1 MNKKEWKPKMAANL
15 HFQLNQGTRRFLFS
29 GISSDFESSLCQ
41 KIERLQG
48 RVVFPTTNMFSSLC
62 THVVAQEFSPTEKV
76 LGALAGG
83 KWLLTVNYITDSFE
97 KGYWLH
103 EEDYEYTTF
112 NKVPAYHRCNR
123 ELKNKGLYEGWK
135 VLVVMDSSKTTRTF
149 KRILAA
155 GGAEIASK
163 EDTTD
168 VDFVITTKD
177 VVKYAQTLVSCFV
190 PLVDVTYIKETILF
204 RSDPADLKRRN
215 LRDLEIVCISD
226 ATSSNHSK
234 PDGKTQ
240 EGYCASTRKPANE
253 TTPSK
258 RKQNCIKTKQTTIT
272 QFLESTVKEPSLKNN
287 TSKEKGRESA
297 SQGKNLPIATT
308 AASFTHCD
316 SVPRPPPMQ
325 GAKDTLKITKTRRMQ
340 ESETMQDVEDE
351 PQTTELRRVQ
361 QTEPMQDVE
370 DEPQTKSI
378 NVMKLKHSPRKSKKM
393 EHWLTNHVLTKESEA
408 VQLTSSMCTTVL
420 SPEIKR
426 KVSCESRSAFFPEL
440 REQGVPSFTMTKS
453 QAKKQFLNFIRSREC
468 LNEVCCTD
476 LCLIPIEN
484 TESKSYMR
492 ETITQQDLVTQNEPR
507 EMTRMEMNAYTS
519 FVSPELRYQELYIH
533 GLDLLLN
540 QVSCWLYPPPA
551 IMGHLLRD
559 MILETQSRIV
569 HSRALR
575 VAYRVLSLHR
585 PTTTKMRKYYLSI
598 LEKAMQKAS
607 EDYTAWAFIQRVI
620 HFALEDDDET
630 ASDSDTHS
638 KDGIDE
644 AKKALSLLE
653 FLITLIT
660 EDIKN
665 SPYGK
670 AVQELLTWD
679 IFWGPSKAYN
689 VVPPPVKKLI
699 QLWMSHETSFV
710 LRMALSRLVTLVLE
724 LLWKLSGHP
733 LVPVFALPDTLA
745 AMEIEIQVC
754 CKGVSF
760 EKRVE
765 MVRSLPNPW
774 AQCIVSFIILQEAL
788 QCPRRLTLASLV
800 DLFNSTSNNMNS
812 ATCNAEFAQEGCI
825 SRISPTKEDQQNYH
839 RELLVT
845 LANCYLEVAGHRY
858 FHNSITESVRKKLQR
873 VKPENKT
880 DKDND
885 GQAVDTESK
894 GTQKQYLTLTENE
907 SLESASD
914 LEQNAIVDMYE
925 SIRRDK
931 EVSKKLQL
939 QNSGPLK
946 EVDVELLFRTLCLY

>member
-1 MNKKEWKPKMAANL
+1 MHPTGHIKVHL
-15 HFQLNQGTRRFLFS
+15 HVEYISTDQL
-29 GISSDFESSLCQ
+29 
-41 KIERLQG
+41 
-48 RVVFPTTNMFSSLC
+48 
-62 THVVAQEFSPTEKV
+62 H
-76 LGALAGG
+76 
-83 KWLLTVNYITDSFE
+83 
-97 KGYWLH
+97 
-103 EEDYEYTTF
+103 
-112 NKVPAYHRCNR
+112 
-123 ELKNKGLYEGWK
+123 
-135 VLVVMDSSKTTRTF
+135 
-149 KRILAA
+149 
-155 GGAEIASK
+155 
-163 EDTTD
+163 
-168 VDFVITTKD
+168 
-177 VVKYAQTLVSCFV
+177 
-190 PLVDVTYIKETILF
+190 

-258 RKQNCIKTKQTTIT
+258 RKQNCIKTK
-272 QFLESTVKEPSLKNN
+272 
-287 TSKEKGRESA
+287 
-297 SQGKNLPIATT
+297 
-308 AASFTHCD
+308 
-316 SVPRPPPMQ
+316 
-325 GAKDTLKITKTRRMQ
+325 
-340 ESETMQDVEDE
+340 
-351 PQTTELRRVQ
+351 
-361 QTEPMQDVE
+361 
-370 DEPQTKSI
+370 
-378 NVMKLKHSPRKSKKM
+378 
-393 EHWLTNHVLTKESEA
+393 
-408 VQLTSSMCTTVL
+408 
-420 SPEIKR
+420 
-426 KVSCESRSAFFPEL
+426 
-440 REQGVPSFTMTKS
+440 
-453 QAKKQFLNFIRSREC
+453 
-468 LNEVCCTD
+468 
-476 LCLIPIEN
+476 
-484 TESKSYMR
+484 
-492 ETITQQDLVTQNEPR
+492 
-507 EMTRMEMNAYTS
+507 
-519 FVSPELRYQELYIH
+519 
-533 GLDLLLN
+533 
-540 QVSCWLYPPPA
+540 
-551 IMGHLLRD
+551 
-559 MILETQSRIV
+559 TQSRIV

-788 QCPRRLTLASLV
+788 QCPRRLTLASLISRLV
-800 DLFNSTSNNMNS
+800 MWSCVRPVNAATPRSVLFTLRNSTHL
-812 ATCNAEFAQEGCI
+812 QE
-825 SRISPTKEDQQNYH
+825 
-839 RELLVT
+839 
-845 LANCYLEVAGHRY
+845 
-858 FHNSITESVRKKLQR
+858 
-873 VKPENKT
+873 
-880 DKDND
+880 
-885 GQAVDTESK
+885 
-894 GTQKQYLTLTENE
+894 
-907 SLESASD
+907 
-914 LEQNAIVDMYE
+914 
-925 SIRRDK
+925 
-931 EVSKKLQL
+931 
-939 QNSGPLK
+939 
-946 EVDVELLFRTLCLY
+946 